1 MSRLSVAIRRMRRK
15 TPAPP
20 APGPVGLPRVP
31 GRVQCMQLGDY
42 RMYVDITDDLVG
54 AVIARG
60 GFEPHVTRAIA
71 NTLRPGDTFLDLGA
85 NIGYFSLLAASRVG
99 PTGHVIGF
107 EARPD
112 NVSLA
117 RLSVREN
124 GFRNVTLHNL
134 AVSERDSQLRMHAP
148 DHTSLSEVVDGSVE
162 GTEHFV
168 VIQAVA
174 LDDALAAL
182 PRLDVVKMDIDGGEL
197 RAVRGMR
204 GVLRRH
210 RPKLFFEFAPYVLRE
225 LGRCN
230 PTLVLE
236 EILALGYR
244 LSGLSPEGG
253 MIPFATAS
261 DVVTHQESLGDP
273 KIHLDLLAACD

>member
-1 MSRLSVAIRRMRRK
+1 MSRLSVAVRRMRGKR
-15 TPAPP
+15 PAPP
-20 APGPVGLPRVP
+20 APVPVGLPRVA
-31 GRVQCMQLGDY
+31 GRIQCVQLGGY
-42 RMYVDITDDLVG
+42 RMYVDTTDDLVG

-60 GFEPHVTRAIA
+60 AFEPHVTQAIT

-85 NIGYFSLLAASRVG
+85 NIGYFSLLASSLVG
-99 PTGHVIGF
+99 PTGHVVGF

-117 RLSVREN
+117 RLSIREN

-134 AVSERDSQLRMHAP
+134 AVAEQDSQLKMYAP
-148 DHTSLSEVVDGSVE
+148 DHTSLSQVVDRSVE
-162 GTEHFV
+162 GAEHFV

-174 LDDALAAL
+174 LDDALAGL

-225 LGRCN
+225 LGRCD
-230 PTLVLE
+230 PKLLLE
-236 EILALGYR
+236 EILDLGYR
-244 LSGLSPEGG
+244 LSGLGSRGG
-253 MIPFATAS
+253 TIPFATAG
-261 DVVTHQESLGDP
+261 DVVAYQESLSDP
-273 KIHLDLLAACD
+273 RMHLDLLADYD